1 MILLTGGAGF
11 IGSNTLLAL
20 NKCSRKDIIVVDNIN
35 SKEKSNNIKGLD
47 YLFNINKN
55 DLWSWLNSNKPKL
68 SLIIHLGACT
78 DTTENDKKYLKK
90 NNLEYSINLFK
101 IAQKEDIPFIYASS
115 AATYGNGKNGFSDD
129 HNWLDE
135 LEPLNEYG
143 RSKHLFDKWLI
154 NQKQKPENWAGL
166 KFFNVYGPN
175 ETHKGNMASAVYKFV
190 NQSKENKI
198 IKLFKGSHGYEDGE
212 QERDFIYVKDVVDII
227 LWFSFSNP
235 KNGIYNVGSGKTTTF
250 NAIANH
256 LSKIVK
262 GAKKVYIDFP
272 TGLLDIYQ
280 AYTKAEIN
288 KLRQSGFKKDFIS
301 IENGLSKMIK
311 AYK

>member
-115 AATYGNGKNGFSDD
+115 AATYGNGQNGFSDD

-143 RSKHLFDKWLI
+143 RSKHFFDKWLI